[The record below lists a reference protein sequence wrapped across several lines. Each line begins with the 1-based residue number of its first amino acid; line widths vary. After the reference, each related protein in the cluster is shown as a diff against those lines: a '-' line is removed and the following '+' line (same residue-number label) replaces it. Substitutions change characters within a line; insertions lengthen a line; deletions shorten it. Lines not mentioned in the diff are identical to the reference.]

1 MILVFNSSISKSM
14 LSIIGNI
21 DFEIEELKTKIIRL
35 QEDKSKL
42 SKK

>member
-1 MILVFNSSISKSM
+1 MID
-14 LSIIGNI
+14 NI